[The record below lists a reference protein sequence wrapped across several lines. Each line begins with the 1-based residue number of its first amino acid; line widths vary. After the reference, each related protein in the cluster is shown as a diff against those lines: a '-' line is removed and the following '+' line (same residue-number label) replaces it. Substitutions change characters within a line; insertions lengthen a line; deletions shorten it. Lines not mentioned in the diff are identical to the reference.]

1 MSRGRDGS
9 VTSLLAPARRLG
21 ALAALVL
28 GLAVLWLA
36 ALPASAQSQLEFP
49 ALTGRVVDQ
58 ANLLSPQTEQALTE
72 KLAALE
78 ASSSDQLVVVTLNSL
93 QGQEIEDYGYQL
105 GRAWGIGQ
113 KENDNGALL
122 IVAPNERKVRIEVGY
137 GLEPILT
144 DAFSALVI
152 HNEILPAFR
161 DGDYEGGVVKGVDAL
176 VEQLSLDPAEAQA
189 RAQAAASA
197 EDDGDAAA
205 AIGGLSVMAVI
216 FLFMLIATA
225 ASARGRRHRRRGV
238 GPVLLWAL
246 ADILSQSGRGG
257 GGRGGGFGGGGFG
270 GGGFG
275 GGGGSF
281 GGGGASGGW

>member
-1 MSRGRDGS
+1 MTGSFALKRRGSD
-9 VTSLLAPARRLG
+9 
-21 ALAALVL
+21 LAALLL
-28 GLAVLWLA
+28 GLIAVLLF
-36 ALPASAQSQLEFP
+36 ALPATAQTTLDFP
-49 ALTGRVVDQ
+49 PLTGRVVDQ
-58 ANLLSPQTEQALTE
+58 ANLLSPATEQALTE

-78 ASSSDQLVVVTLNSL
+78 TGSSDQLVVVTLNSL

-113 KENDNGALL
+113 SDNDNGALL

-152 HNEILPAFR
+152 HNEILPEFR
-161 DGDYEGGVVKGVDAL
+161 EGNFEAGVVRGVDAL
-176 VEQLSLDPAEAQA
+176 VAQLSLDPAEAQA
-189 RAQAAASA
+189 RAAAVEEEKS
-197 EDDGDAAA
+197 GVPIVPIVI
-205 AIGGLSVMAVI
+205 IGLV
-216 FLFMLIATA
+216 FLFMFLGAVGTM
-225 ASARGRRHRRRGV
+225 SGGRRHRRDGV
-238 GPVLLWAL
+238 TPILIWAASEAL
-246 ADILSQSGRGG
+246 KNSGRGG
-257 GGRGGGFGGGGFG
+257 GWGGGGGFG